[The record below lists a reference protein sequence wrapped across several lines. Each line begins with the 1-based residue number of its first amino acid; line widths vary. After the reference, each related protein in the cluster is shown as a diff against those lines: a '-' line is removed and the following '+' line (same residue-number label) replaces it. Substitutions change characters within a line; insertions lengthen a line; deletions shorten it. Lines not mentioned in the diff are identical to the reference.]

1 MGLRRFY
8 RKAEAVESE
17 GGRYTI
23 ALDGR
28 PVRTPAK
35 RPFDLPTRA
44 LAEAIAAEWAD
55 QGEEV
60 RPAAMPLMGFA
71 STAID
76 RVAPDRERVIDETV
90 AYGAADL
97 LCYRA
102 DAPAELAE
110 RQHLAWQPLLD
121 WCAARYQAWLQVTAG
136 VMAVPQAEESLA
148 ALRAEVAGQDDF
160 ALTALHNLA
169 VACGSLVLA
178 LAVAEGRID
187 AATAWSLS
195 RLDEDWQA
203 GIWGEDPEAARRA
216 AALKAEIEA
225 TTRFLELSRG

>member
-1 MGLRRFY
+1 MGPGRFY
-8 RKAEAVESE
+8 RKAEAVEGE
-17 GGRYTI
+17 GGRYTV

-28 PVRTPAK
+28 TVRTPAR
-35 RPFDLPTRA
+35 RPLALPTRA
-44 LAEAIAAEWAD
+44 LAEAIAAEWAS
-55 QGEEV
+55 QGEKV
-60 RPAAMPLMGFA
+60 RPADMPLMGFA

-76 RVAPDRERVIDETV
+76 GVAPDRERVIGETMG
-90 AYGAADL
+90 YGGADL

-102 DAPAELAE
+102 EAPEELVE
-110 RQHLAWQPLLD
+110 RQNRAWQPLLD
-121 WCAARYQAWLQVTAG
+121 WCAARYRAPLRVTAG
-136 VMAVPQAEESLA
+136 VIAVPQAEDSLA
-148 ALRAEVAGQDDF
+148 ALRTAVAGLDDF
-160 ALTALHNLA
+160 ALTALHNLS

-216 AALKAEIEA
+216 AALRTEIEA
-225 TTRFLELSRG
+225 TARFLALSRG